1 MGEFHLKPVHI
12 MITMY
17 AISFAILGVQYS
29 VGDPM
34 GIDMIGSDGDVLTT
48 SVTGAIDLASLS
60 NSTNAIV
67 AQDEL
72 TITNNPVTA
81 GAQIIY
87 TIFQVMTGTHMF
99 NVMLSL
105 GVPAIWAGGIVVLY
119 ILMASITIAHY
130 LLNR

>member
-1 MGEFHLKPVHI
+1 MLAL
-12 MITMY
+12 Y

-34 GIDMIGSDGDVLTT
+34 DINMIDSNGNDLVGVAGINGNAGTGIN
-48 SVTGAIDLASLS
+48 GAINLSQLS
-60 NSTNAIV
+60 NSTNTIV

-99 NVMLSL
+99 NIMISL

-119 ILMASITIAHY
+119 ILMASFTIAHY

>member
-1 MGEFHLKPVHI
+1 

-29 VGDPM
+29 LGDPM
-34 GIDMIGSDGDVLTT
+34 DIHMLGSDGNSLTT
-48 SVTGAIDLASLS
+48 SVTGAIDLDSLS

-119 ILMASITIAHY
+119 VLMASITIAHY